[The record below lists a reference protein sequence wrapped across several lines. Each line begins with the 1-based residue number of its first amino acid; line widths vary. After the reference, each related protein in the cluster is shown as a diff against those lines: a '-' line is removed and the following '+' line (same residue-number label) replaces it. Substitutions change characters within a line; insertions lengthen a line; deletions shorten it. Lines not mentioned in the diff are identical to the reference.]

1 MGPPHFKTICR
12 LLGYQGIA
20 VVMEE
25 LLKIVKSLVRKG
37 LTEACDMP
45 KWVGQE
51 QDLLSLFSWPVRSSH
66 RLCVE
71 EASGNPLLSSLGSS
85 YLSLLD
91 FCAPSNLCHAS
102 HFLTLSS
109 LFVLDTELS
118 NSDGDL

>member
-37 LTEACDMP
+37 LTEPWD
-45 KWVGQE
+45 KWGGQE
-51 QDLLSLFSWPVRSSH
+51 QDLLSLFSWPVKSSH
-66 RLCVE
+66 GLCVE

-91 FCAPSNLCHAS
+91 FCAPSDLCHAS

-109 LFVLDTELS
+109 LLVLDTELS
-118 NSDGDL
+118 NSNGDL

>member
-37 LTEACDMP
+37 LTEAWDMP
-45 KWVGQE
+45 SGVDRSKICW
-51 QDLLSLFSWPVRSSH
+51 SLFSWPVKSSH

-91 FCAPSNLCHAS
+91 FCAPSDLCHAS

-109 LFVLDTELS
+109 LLVLDTELS
-118 NSDGDL
+118 DSDGDL